1 MSGVKKHASVRRPRE
16 NNPSQHDS
24 RRRNGQRKQRV
35 IEEPTGMEIPR
46 HNFVA
51 QDDRWR
57 NCVEKEKNA
66 FKNWEEDWGFLK
78 TFWKE
83 LKEDLNQIENVSSPS
98 EDYQAKNPAQEISP
112 HNTSC
117 VKPSP
122 SPPRTSSAVVG
133 WRSAHAD
140 YCLELYGRYARPKSK
155 FEEKLRLPADF
166 HL

>member
-1 MSGVKKHASVRRPRE
+1 MSGVRKHVSVRRPKE
-16 NNPSQHDS
+16 NNFFQQDS
-24 RRRNGQRKQRV
+24 KRRNGQRKQRI
-35 IEEPTGMEIPR
+35 IEGPTGMEIPR
-46 HNFVA
+46 HNYVA

-66 FKNWEEDWGFLK
+66 FQNWEKDWGFLK

-83 LKEDLNQIENVSSPS
+83 LKEDLNQLENVPS
-98 EDYQAKNPAQEISP
+98 CSEGYQVNNPAQGVSP
-112 HNTSC
+112 HNTSI

-140 YCLELYGRYARPKSK
+140 CSLERYGRYARPKSK
-155 FEEKLRLPADF
+155 FEEKLRLPVDF
-166 HL
+166 YL